1 MGYFRRIG
9 SMLKKLDD
17 QSILIELNQE
27 TRSFGYQ
34 FFDVRSSLKL
44 DHQFELF
51 IESFFIVICYT
62 DDLGRSV
69 DSDSESGEPWNVF
82 VKTGI
87 NEPEMIGP
95 GQSGSKF
102 RIRTQKFSTGPGLTK
117 ISTTFG
123 RSGDPYQDPVELWR
137 YEKGLI
143 LVNRYRQVLLFA
155 CLLWF
160 RNGHL

>member
-102 RIRTQKFSTGPGLTK
+102 RIRT
-117 ISTTFG
+117 
-123 RSGDPYQDPVELWR
+123 
-137 YEKGLI
+137 
-143 LVNRYRQVLLFA
+143 
-155 CLLWF
+155 
-160 RNGHL
+160 